1 MLNIHHLELF
11 YFVARHGG
19 ITEAVRHMP
28 YGIQQ
33 PAVSG
38 QIIALEESLGKPL
51 FRRRPFQ
58 LTPAGDSLFQF
69 VRPFF
74 ENLDS
79 VEARLRGNSGRL
91 IRIAA
96 SSPVLKSHLPTILMS
111 LKQEYPDL
119 RFTLHEAVQPEIDIL
134 LRNREI
140 DLAVTILDGPSDS
153 DLTSEKLIELS
164 LLLLAPA
171 KSKIKS
177 AEDLWR
183 MDPISEPLIGLPE
196 RQPLVKQFASGLQK
210 RGITWRVRIE
220 VTTIELIEVYVS
232 QGFGFGL
239 TVAIPGQKHR
249 AGVRP
254 IPLPGFD
261 PIQIA
266 AVWRGDPDPLLKALV
281 SALRNAATALSLLDV
296 PVKRLSHGSFNL

>member
-58 LTPAGDSLFQF
+58 LTKAGEDLFQF

-74 ENLDS
+74 DNLEG
-79 VEARLRGNSGRL
+79 VEASLRGDSGRL
-91 IRIAA
+91 LRIAA
-96 SSPVLKSHLPTILMS
+96 SSPVLKSHLPSILIG
-111 LKQEYPDL
+111 LRRQFHEL
-119 RFTLHEAVQPEIDIL
+119 RFTLHEAIQPEINEL

-140 DLAVTILDGPSDS
+140 DVAVTVLDELTDP
-153 DLTSEKLIELS
+153 DLQSEKLIDLS
-164 LLLLAPA
+164 LILLAPA

-177 AEDLWR
+177 ADDLWR
-183 MDPISEPLIGLPE
+183 MDPITESLIGLPE
-196 RQPLVKQFASGLQK
+196 RQPLAKLFAKGLQA
-210 RGITWRVRIE
+210 RGIAWRVAIE
-220 VTTIELIEVYVS
+220 VTTLDLIEVYVS
-232 QGFGFGL
+232 QGFGYGL
-239 TVAIPGQKHR
+239 TVAIPGKKLPK
-249 AGVRP
+249 GVRA
-254 IPLPGFD
+254 IPLPGFG
-261 PIQIA
+261 PVQIG
-266 AVWRGDPDPLLKALV
+266 VLWRGDLDPVLKALTQE
-281 SALRNAATALSLLDV
+281 LRAAASMLSRLDELT
-296 PVKRLSHGSFNL
+296 PRHTS

>member
-19 ITEAVRHMP
+19 ISEAVRHMP

-58 LTPAGDSLFQF
+58 LTQAGAALFEF

-79 VEARLRGNSGRL
+79 MEARLRGNAGRL
-91 IRIAA
+91 LRIAA
-96 SSPVLKSHLPTILMS
+96 SSPVLKSHLPTILKS
-111 LKQEYPDL
+111 LKEEYREL
-119 RFTLHEAVQPEIDIL
+119 RFTLHEAVQPEIDFL

-140 DLAVTILDGPSDS
+140 DLAVTVVEGPPDP
-153 DLTSEKLIELS
+153 DLISEKLIELS
-164 LLLLAPA
+164 LILLAPA
-171 KSKIKS
+171 KSKIRS
-177 AEDLWR
+177 AEDIWR
-183 MDPISEPLIGLPE
+183 MDPITEPLIGLPE
-196 RQPLVKQFASGLQK
+196 RQPLVKLFAKGLQK
-210 RGITWRVRIE
+210 RGITWRVGIE

-239 TVAIPGQKHR
+239 TVAIPGWKHGT
-249 AGVRP
+249 GVRA

-261 PIQIA
+261 PVQIA
-266 AVWRGDPDPLLKALV
+266 AVWRGGPDPLLKALV
-281 SALRNAATALSLLDV
+281 LELRTVAIGLS
-296 PVKRLSHGSFNL
+296 RLNSKGA